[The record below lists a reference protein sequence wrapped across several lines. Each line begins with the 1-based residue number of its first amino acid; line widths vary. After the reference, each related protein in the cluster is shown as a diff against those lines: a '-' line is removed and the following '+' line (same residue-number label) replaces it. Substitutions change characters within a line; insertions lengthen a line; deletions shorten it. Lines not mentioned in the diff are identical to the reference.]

1 MDVDEFYNML
11 IDRLENQTKCEGQE
25 NFIKGHFGGVIS
37 NEIISKGC
45 MHYSEKE
52 EPFMALSL

>member
-1 MDVDEFYNML
+1 LN
-11 IDRLENQTKCEGQE
+11 KKKKGEGQE